1 MIAGCYSLHLYC
13 RNENLPVHYGE
24 GPVPTGHHH
33 SGRQGGNFE
42 DFTGQTLSE
51 CRAQSKK
58 AGWTWQQDG
67 DVTCPLCNRK
77 PTS

>member
-13 RNENLPVHYGE
+13 RNEGLPVYYGD
-24 GPVPTGHHH
+24 GPVPLGHHRAMH
-33 SGRQGGNFE
+33 PDPFL
-42 DFTGQTLSE
+42 GQTLAE

-58 AGWTWQQDG
+58 AGWTWQRDG